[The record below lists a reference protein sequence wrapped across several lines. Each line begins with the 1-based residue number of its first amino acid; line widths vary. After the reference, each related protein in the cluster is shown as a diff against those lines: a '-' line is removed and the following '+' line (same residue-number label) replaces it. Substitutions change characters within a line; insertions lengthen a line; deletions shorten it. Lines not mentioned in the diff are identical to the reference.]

1 MNKLMLCKKKTFT
14 ARNKMTPKSWIKYMY
29 MFNTYA
35 CIKKSKKHHEHACA
49 HVMSHKIVA
58 HTNVSRFYYMYTINW

>member
-1 MNKLMLCKKKTFT
+1 
-14 ARNKMTPKSWIKYMY
+14 MTPKSWIKYMY

-35 CIKKSKKHHEHACA
+35 CIKKSKKHHEQACA

-58 HTNVSRFYYMYTINW
+58 HTNVSRFYYMYTINLPCQDHIVMTSKIND